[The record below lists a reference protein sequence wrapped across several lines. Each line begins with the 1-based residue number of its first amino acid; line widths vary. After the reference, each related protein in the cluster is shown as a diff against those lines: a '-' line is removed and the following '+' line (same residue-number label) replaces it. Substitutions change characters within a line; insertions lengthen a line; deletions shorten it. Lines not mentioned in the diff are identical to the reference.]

1 MADHRLPRR
10 PFNQTRT
17 EKPILPARLFWQG
30 KIGPAFWTIASLFS
44 LSMNVV
50 LIVLL
55 VILGKQIFNIKSLVA
70 EQLIGGLHENFV
82 KMDEA
87 HIRTSI
93 LVKDT
98 IQVNDTLP
106 VVFDLPLSTET
117 QVILTQDTPI
127 NNATIYLNGM
137 PVPLNLV
144 LREGTPLNISLN
156 LTVPVNQSVPVVLD
170 VPIQLNVPVDI
181 ALSETDLHEPFVGL
195 QNVISPY
202 QELLSSLPN
211 SWADTPLCFLSSAE
225 DCNPAA
231 AK

>member
-1 MADHRLPRR
+1 MATHRFPNLHSNRPAAEKTDLPR
-10 PFNQTRT
+10 
-17 EKPILPARLFWQG
+17 RLFWQG

-44 LSMNVV
+44 LSVNVF
-50 LIVLL
+50 LL
-55 VILGKQIFNIKSLVA
+55 VVIILLGKQVFNLKALVSD
-70 EQLIGGLHENFV
+70 QLVGGLHENFV

-87 HIRTSI
+87 HIRTNI
-93 LVKDT
+93 LVSDT

-144 LREGTPLNISLN
+144 LRQGTPLNIALN
-156 LTVPVNQSVPVVLD
+156 LTVPVNQTVPVVLD
-170 VPIQLNVPVDI
+170 VPVKLNVPVDI
-181 ALSETDLHEPFVGL
+181 VLNETDLHEPFVGL
-195 QNVISPY
+195 QEVVSPY
-202 QELLSSLPN
+202 QELLSGLPD
-211 SWADTPLCFLSSAE
+211 SWAETPLCRLGE
-225 DCNPAA
+225 GNDCQPAA